1 MARLG
6 GVQQRQQRQ
15 ALGEINYVP
24 KITVDRD
31 HFERKEESER
41 ERGWDRERGIRELVR
56 QMGVMR

>member
-6 GVQQRQQRQ
+6 GVQQRQRRQ

-41 ERGWDRERGIRELVR
+41 EREREVEIEREGLENW
-56 QMGVMR
+56 